1 MRQIRFR
8 FDGQPI
14 NEADTPAQVWQPQ
27 ALVGHLSVRGGLLLG
42 GSVFKF
48 RDSLFQMG
56 RKPLRDILPRVGRC
70 GAWAGAG
77 AQAAGQR
84 KSGPGPGPAG
94 ADPGRGH
101 GPGPR
106 HSWARQPHD
115 PEPPTVGV
123 FLALPRKG
131 LRTSTHLW
139 DSAAAQAAVGA
150 EGSLGREALL
160 LPVTLAPS
168 GWCLQR
174 GGRWPRVLVS
184 MSEMVPEPLLP
195 PAHWS
200 LIGRSFCSENRR
212 RSWEGSVLRGQ
223 GSGAGAS
230 PHPWPDLDG
239 EGRGA
244 DGGTGQRAFPR
255 CALMLYSA

>member
-1 MRQIRFR
+1 MWGVGWGRCPGR
-8 FDGQPI
+8 GS
-14 NEADTPAQVWQPQ
+14 AQVWP
-27 ALVGHLSVRGGLLLG
+27 RP
-42 GSVFKF
+42 
-48 RDSLFQMG
+48 RPCWG
-56 RKPLRDILPRVGRC
+56 RPR
-70 GAWAGAG
+70 
-77 AQAAGQR
+77 QR
-84 KSGPGPGPAG
+84 PWPGPLSFMGQTTSRSRAT
-94 ADPGRGH
+94 DCRSL
-101 GPGPR
+101 PGPSQGR
-106 HSWARQPHD
+106 
-115 PEPPTVGV
+115 
-123 FLALPRKG
+123 

-230 PHPWPDLDG
+230 PHPWPGLDG
-239 EGRGA
+239 EGQGA

>member
-77 AQAAGQR
+77 AQAAGQC

-123 FLALPRKG
+123 FLAFPRDVSVPPPTCG
-131 LRTSTHLW
+131 TLQPPRQRWALRVPWGGRLSSCLSPWPHPGGVC
-139 DSAAAQAAVGA
+139 SVVAAGPAYLCPCLRWFR
-150 EGSLGREALL
+150 SR
-160 LPVTLAPS
+160 S
-168 GWCLQR
+168 CLQ
-174 GGRWPRVLVS
+174 
-184 MSEMVPEPLLP
+184 
-195 PAHWS
+195 H
-200 LIGRSFCSENRR
+200 IG
-212 RSWEGSVLRGQ
+212 L
-223 GSGAGAS
+223 
-230 PHPWPDLDG
+230 
-239 EGRGA
+239 
-244 DGGTGQRAFPR
+244 
-255 CALMLYSA
+255 